1 MIGTPL
7 PIKEVIGIANVVC
20 DYCQN
25 GYSREMGERLDSI
38 DKHISSKFEEV

>member
-25 GYSREMGERLDSI
+25 GYSKEMGERLDSI